1 MASLTKT
8 PSERRPSDMYLFEA
22 HYMDTMSG
30 IDIIKPIEFNNQ
42 FFSDQRDCY
51 LYAMGK
57 AYDMTKPEELFSS
70 LEFISS

>member
-1 MASLTKT
+1 
-8 PSERRPSDMYLFEA
+8 MYLFEA
-22 HYMDTMSG
+22 HYIDTLSG
-30 IDIIKPIEFNNQ
+30 ADIIKPIEFNNQ